1 MLMKL
6 ETTVSIVQN
15 LELDEEAVHFGPYFR
30 FLFHLSSDR
39 LGHAHV
45 DSQTSHRC
53 QTGRLQ

>member
-1 MLMKL
+1 MKL